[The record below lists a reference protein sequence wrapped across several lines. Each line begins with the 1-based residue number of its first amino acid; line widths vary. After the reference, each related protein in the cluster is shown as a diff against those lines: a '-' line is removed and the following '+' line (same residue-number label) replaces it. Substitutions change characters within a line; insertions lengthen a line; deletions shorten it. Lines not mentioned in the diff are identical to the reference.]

1 MLIRNIFI
9 NCFTSNWKLLEL
21 IILDLYNL
29 GWNDA
34 LNNYFEELKLQDVI
48 KGRVIFHGGKQ
59 YKIIT
64 SDGEVTAHLSNSYIN
79 SIETKSELPS
89 VGDWVCLKQIDE
101 FRPYQI
107 IKLIPRRNKLSRK
120 VSGGKSEEQI
130 IASNIDIVFIVTS
143 ADQDFNVRRLE
154 RYLAITNEI
163 GANPIIILNKI
174 DICNNY
180 EQYLLE
186 IDKYLPDA
194 RRLSISAKT
203 MENMDEVMQYIKPG
217 NTIVLV
223 GSSGVGKSSLIN
235 SLLGY
240 NRQLI
245 GEIREKDSKGR
256 HITTSR
262 ELIILPNGG
271 MLIDNPGIR
280 ELQLWSS
287 ELGISK
293 TFEDIEELSIQCRFS
308 DCTHNV
314 EPGCAVKRA
323 IELSQLSQERVDSYK
338 KLLREQEYL
347 NNRKNTYEKRK
358 KDRKLGKIY
367 RQGKSIRKYKG
378 ND

>member
-1 MLIRNIFI
+1 
-9 NCFTSNWKLLEL
+9 
-21 IILDLYNL
+21 LDLYNL
-29 GWNDA
+29 GWNDT
-34 LNNYFEELKLQDVI
+34 LDNYFEKLKLQDVI
-48 KGRVIFHGGKQ
+48 KGRVIFHSGKQ
-59 YKIIT
+59 YKINT
-64 SDGEVTAHLSNSYIN
+64 RDGEVTAHLSNSYIN

-120 VSGGKSEEQI
+120 VSGAKSEEQI

-143 ADQDFNVRRLE
+143 ADQDFNIRRLE
-154 RYLAITNEI
+154 RYIAIINEI
-163 GANPIIILNKI
+163 GAHPIIILNKI
-174 DICNNY
+174 DVCNDNK
-180 EQYLLE
+180 QYLLDIE
-186 IDKYLPDA
+186 KNLPNVTKFA
-194 RRLSISAKT
+194 ISAKT
-203 MENMDEVMQYIKPG
+203 SENIDEVIQYIKPG

-223 GSSGVGKSSLIN
+223 GSSGVGKSTLIN
-235 SLLGY
+235 NLLGY
-240 NRQLI
+240 NRQTV

-256 HITTSR
+256 HVTTSR
-262 ELIILPNGG
+262 ELIVLPNGG

-287 ELGISK
+287 EIGISK
-293 TFEDIEELSIQCRFS
+293 TFEDIEELSRQCRFS
-308 DCTHNV
+308 DCTHNA
-314 EPGCAVKRA
+314 EPGCAIKRN
-323 IELSQLSQERVDSYK
+323 IELGKLSQERVDSYK

-347 NNRKNTYEKRK
+347 NIRRNTYERRK